1 MKSFFK
7 NVMANIVAII
17 IIAAVFSLFLIMIIA
32 ASAFSGDQKPNI
44 KDNTILTL
52 DFKTNIIDS
61 PTEDQDAL
69 LSFNVNTKEKNILIF
84 DMLEAIKKA
93 KSDDKIKGISI
104 ETDGIHAGFTQL
116 DDIRS
121 ALEDFKKSGKFVY
134 AYGNVVSQPSYYLGS
149 VADQYILNPAG
160 GIDLKGLST
169 EVLYM
174 KSFAEKYGIGI
185 QIIRHGKYKSAV
197 EPFMRDDMSPEN
209 KEQLSTLLNDIWSI
223 NSQKIANSRK
233 IDPAQF
239 RTIVDSLYGAIP
251 ELSLNHKLVDKLMQ
265 KSEYDQMIKTK
276 LNLTEKDKLTKV
288 SFKKYINSYHD
299 NSKKDDQIAILY
311 ASGAIYNG
319 EGYQNIYADNFVK
332 EIKKIA
338 ENDKVKAVVLRI
350 NSPGGSANASDEI
363 LFELQQ
369 LKKKKPIIVSFGD
382 YAASGG
388 YYIAMAADKIYAEPN
403 TLTGSIGVF
412 GMIPYFKEAA
422 NKNGLTSHAVTTNAN
437 SNMYSLVNG
446 VTPGGVN
453 ILTKNVEQ
461 TYKRFVH
468 FVTENRKKSFEQI
481 DEIGGGRVWSGTR
494 AKEIGLVDELGTL
507 QDAINFAAQKV
518 KLKDYG
524 VTAYP
529 KKMSQFDQIFKN
541 LDEDEI
547 SARLIKNK
555 IGVENYKMFEQI
567 TNPKLQEGVMMKMP
581 FEIKID

>member
-17 IIAAVFSLFLIMIIA
+17 IIAAVFSLFLIMMIA
-32 ASAFSGDQKPNI
+32 ASALSGEQKPNI

-61 PTEDQDAL
+61 PTEDQNEMFAFGD
-69 LSFNVNTKEKNILIF
+69 KPKNILIF

-104 ETDGIHAGFTQL
+104 ETDGIRAGLTQL
-116 DDIRS
+116 DDIRG
-121 ALEDFKKSGKFVY
+121 ALEDFKKTGKFVY
-134 AYGNVVSQPSYYLGS
+134 AYGNVVSQAAYYLGS

-174 KSFAEKYGIGI
+174 KSFADKYGIGI
-185 QIIRHGKYKSAV
+185 EIIRHGKYKSAV

-209 KEQLSTLLNDIWSI
+209 KDQLSTLLNDIWSV

-239 RTIVDSLYGAIP
+239 KTIVDSLYAAIP
-251 ELSLNHKLVDKLMQ
+251 DLSLNYKLADKLMQ

-276 LNLTEKDKLTKV
+276 LNLAKKDKLTKV
-288 SFKKYINSYHD
+288 SFKKYISSFSSD
-299 NSKKDDQIAILY
+299 SSKKDNQVAVLY

-319 EGYQNIYADNFVK
+319 EGYQNVYADNFIK

-338 ENDKVKAVVLRI
+338 DNDKVKAVVLRV

-388 YYIAMAADKIYAEPN
+388 YYIAMAADKIYSEPN

-422 NKNGLTSHAVTTNAN
+422 NKNGLTSHPVTTNAN
-437 SNMYSLVNG
+437 SNMYSVVNG
-446 VTPGGVN
+446 VTPGGVA
-453 ILTKNVEQ
+453 ILTKSVEK

-468 FVTENRKKSFEQI
+468 FVTENRKKSFAQI

-507 QDAINFAAQKV
+507 QDAINFAAQKA
-518 KLKDYG
+518 KLKDYS

-529 KKMSQFDQIFKN
+529 KKMSQFEQLFKN

-555 IGVENYKMFEQI
+555 IGTENYKLFEQI
-567 TNPKLQEGVMMKMP
+567 TNPKLQQGVMMKMP

>member
-32 ASAFSGDQKPNI
+32 ASALSGDQKPTI
-44 KDNTILTL
+44 KNNSILTL

-61 PTEDQDAL
+61 PTEDQETLFAFSD
-69 LSFNVNTKEKNILIF
+69 KQKNILIF

-93 KSDDKIKGISI
+93 KTDDKIKGISI
-104 ETDGIHAGFTQL
+104 ETDGIRAGFTQL
-116 DDIRS
+116 DDIRG
-121 ALEDFKKSGKFVY
+121 ALDDFKKSGKFVY
-134 AYGNVVSQPSYYLGS
+134 AYGNVVSQSAYYLGS

-174 KSFAEKYGIGI
+174 KNFADKYGIGI
-185 QIIRHGKYKSAV
+185 QIIRHGKYKSVV

-209 KEQLSTLLNDIWSI
+209 KEQLSTLLNDVWSI
-223 NSQKIANSRK
+223 NSKKIALSRK
-233 IDPAQF
+233 IDSAQF
-239 RTIVDSLYGAIP
+239 RTVVDSLYGAIP
-251 ELSLNHKLVDKLMQ
+251 DLSLQYKLADRLMQ

-276 LNLTEKDKLTKV
+276 LNLKEKDKLTKV
-288 SFKKYINSYHD
+288 SFKKYVSSYSKDSSDKD
-299 NSKKDDQIAILY
+299 NQVAVLY
-311 ASGAIYNG
+311 ASGAINNG
-319 EGYQNIYADNFVK
+319 EGYQEIYADNFVK
-332 EIKKIA
+332 EIKKLT

-388 YYIAMAADKIYAEPN
+388 YYIAMAADKIYSEPN

-412 GMIPYFKEAA
+412 GMIPYFKEIA
-422 NKNGLTSHAVTTNAN
+422 NKNGFTAIPVTTNAN
-437 SNMYSLVNG
+437 SNMYSAING
-446 VTPGGVN
+446 VTPGGVA
-453 ILTKNVEQ
+453 ILTKSVEQ

-507 QDAINFAAQKV
+507 HDAINFAAQKA

-524 VTAYP
+524 VTSFP

-555 IGVENYKMFEQI
+555 IGAENYKMFEQM

-581 FEIKID
+581 FEIKIK

>member
-32 ASAFSGDQKPNI
+32 ASALSGDQKPTI
-44 KDNTILTL
+44 KNNSILTL

-61 PTEDQDAL
+61 PTEDQETLFAFSD
-69 LSFNVNTKEKNILIF
+69 KQKNILIF

-93 KSDDKIKGISI
+93 KTDDKIKGISI
-104 ETDGIHAGFTQL
+104 ETDGIRAGFTQL
-116 DDIRS
+116 DDIRG
-121 ALEDFKKSGKFVY
+121 ALDDFKKSGKFVY
-134 AYGNVVSQPSYYLGS
+134 AYGNVVSQSAYYLGS

-174 KSFAEKYGIGI
+174 KNFADKYGIGI

-209 KEQLSTLLNDIWSI
+209 KEQLSTLLNDVWSI
-223 NSQKIANSRK
+223 NSKKIALSRK
-233 IDPAQF
+233 IDSAQF
-239 RTIVDSLYGAIP
+239 RTVVDSLYGAIP
-251 ELSLNHKLVDKLMQ
+251 DLSLQYKLADRLMQ

-276 LNLTEKDKLTKV
+276 LNLKEKDKLTKV
-288 SFKKYINSYHD
+288 SFKKYVSSYSKDSSDKD
-299 NSKKDDQIAILY
+299 NQVAVLY
-311 ASGAIYNG
+311 ASGAINNG
-319 EGYQNIYADNFVK
+319 EGYQEIYADNFVK
-332 EIKKIA
+332 EIKKLT

-388 YYIAMAADKIYAEPN
+388 YYIAMAADKIYSEPN

-412 GMIPYFKEAA
+412 GMIPYFKEIA
-422 NKNGLTSHAVTTNAN
+422 NKNGFTAIPVTTNAN
-437 SNMYSLVNG
+437 SNMYSAING
-446 VTPGGVN
+446 VTPGGVA
-453 ILTKNVEQ
+453 ILTKSVEQ

-507 QDAINFAAQKV
+507 HDAINFAAQKA

-524 VTAYP
+524 VTSFP

-555 IGVENYKMFEQI
+555 IGTENYKMFEQM

-581 FEIKID
+581 FEIKIK